1 MSEYGRP
8 MTTRTGP
15 LRSRWPAAVG
25 ALTAVFFVALLV
37 AQAPHLVH
45 HLFDPDHQQSE
56 CVFAAGAER
65 THAVEADAVTVAPA
79 VQLQGADPLPA
90 DMAFPSLALA
100 PSDARAPPLLS
111 A

>member
-1 MSEYGRP
+1 
-8 MTTRTGP
+8 MTRRTGP
-15 LRSRWPAAVG
+15 LRSRWPAAGG
-25 ALTAVFFVALLV
+25 ALTAVFFGALLV

-79 VQLQGADPLPA
+79 VLVQAADPVPTG
-90 DMAFPSLALA
+90 PSLPSPALA
-100 PSDARAPPLLS
+100 PSAARAPPLL
-111 A
+111 AA